1 MKPSI
6 HVVSWF
12 RDSLDP
18 SEHTPAWAN
27 DPATPIA
34 GPGTPA
40 AASDNAAAAP
50 NLPSPVPHPQV
61 SVECLALKVLEL
73 LRGYNWDFKGLHHSL

>member
-1 MKPSI
+1 MSVNYDSSLRLYFLCPTFLMKPSI

-27 DPATPIA
+27 DPATPTA

-61 SVECLALKVLEL
+61 SVECLA
-73 LRGYNWDFKGLHHSL
+73 